1 MLIGASAQAIQKRLN
16 TSSGGYGY
24 DGGGEAVSG
33 RFRVTWDV
41 NLLCEMEMGIRI
53 ELSGS
58 ENRKDGLFF
67 ASNVVTGD

>member
-1 MLIGASAQAIQKRLN
+1 M
-16 TSSGGYGY
+16 
-24 DGGGEAVSG
+24 EVVSG

-53 ELSGS
+53 ELSGR

-67 ASNVVTGD
+67 SSNVVAGD